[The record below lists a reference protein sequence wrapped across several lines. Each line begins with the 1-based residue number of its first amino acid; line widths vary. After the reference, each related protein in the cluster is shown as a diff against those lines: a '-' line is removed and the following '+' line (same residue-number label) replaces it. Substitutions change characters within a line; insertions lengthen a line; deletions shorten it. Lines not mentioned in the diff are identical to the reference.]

1 MGSPMGLKGENSSY
15 NSIEMQMMSSLSF
28 NFFLQG
34 KKEMNDDDFVHDFFL
49 RKS

>member
-15 NSIEMQMMSSLSF
+15 NSIEMHF